1 MKRGLNQNSGE
12 VDISYYDGRKKLLQ
26 LVYKHDAIEYNRR
39 RRLIGRTTENEQ
51 GESGEEK
58 G

>member
-12 VDISYYDGRKKLLQ
+12 VDISYYDGRIKLLQ
-26 LVYKHDAIEYNRR
+26 LVYEHDASEYKRR

>member
-1 MKRGLNQNSGE
+1 MKTA
-12 VDISYYDGRKKLLQ
+12 VKLTFHTMMGGKNFYSLF
-26 LVYKHDAIEYNRR
+26 INT
-39 RRLIGRTTENEQ
+39 IGRTTENEQ

>member
-26 LVYKHDAIEYNRR
+26 LVYEHDAREYKR